1 MNRDNDAFADE
12 FENTPTIIF
21 SDQEDSWAEPNNA
34 ETQHK
39 EQQPEMSE
47 KATQVNVFDYEVSGF
62 DDEPKPSQ
70 EMQEKGGPSLLS
82 HRATATNST
91 APITAKEV
99 TGWNNADD
107 EDMTRHLEHVKQH

>member
-1 MNRDNDAFADE
+1 MNRDNDAFAGE

-21 SDQEDSWAEPNNA
+21 SDQEDSWAESNNA
-34 ETQHK
+34 ETKHK

-70 EMQEKGGPSLLS
+70 EMQEKGGTSLLG
-82 HRATATNST
+82 HRVAAPNST
-91 APITAKEV
+91 APTSSQAV
-99 TGWNNADD
+99 SGWNNADD
-107 EDMTRHLEHVKQH
+107 EDMSHHLEHVN

>member
-21 SDQEDSWAEPNNA
+21 SDQEDSWAEPTNA

-70 EMQEKGGPSLLS
+70 EMQEKGGASLLS

-91 APITAKEV
+91 APITAQEV
-99 TGWNNADD
+99 SGWNNAND
-107 EDMTRHLEHVKQH
+107 EETTRHLEHVN